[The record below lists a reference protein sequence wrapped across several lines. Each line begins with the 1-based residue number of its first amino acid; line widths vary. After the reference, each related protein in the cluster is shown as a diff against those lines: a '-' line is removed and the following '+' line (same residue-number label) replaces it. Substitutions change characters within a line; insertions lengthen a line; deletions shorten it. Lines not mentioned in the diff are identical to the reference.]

1 MSMTEETKEYVTF
14 MISDKEGNEVE
25 LAVVDEFE
33 FEHKNYV
40 AAAKIEGDTISLE
53 GIYIY
58 RVRAGEEFAVEK
70 ITNQIDYQKIAEAY
84 MEMENEG

>member
-1 MSMTEETKEYVTF
+1 MAEEMNEYVTF
-14 MISDKEGNEVE
+14 TVDDREGNEVE

-40 AAAKIEGDTISLE
+40 AAAKVEGDTVSE
-53 GIYIY
+53 DGIYIY
-58 RVRAGEEFAVEK
+58 RVKAGEEFAVEK

-84 MEMENEG
+84 MEMENEE

>member
-1 MSMTEETKEYVTF
+1 MAEEMNEYVTF
-14 MISDKEGNEVE
+14 TVDDREGNEVE

-40 AAAKIEGDTISLE
+40 AAAKVEGDTVSE
-53 GIYIY
+53 DGIYIY
-58 RVRAGEEFAVEK
+58 RVKAGEEFAVEK
-70 ITNQIDYQKIAEAY
+70 ITNQIDYRKIAEAY

>member
-1 MSMTEETKEYVTF
+1 MAEEMNEYVTF
-14 MISDKEGNEVE
+14 TVDDREGNEVE

-40 AAAKIEGDTISLE
+40 AAAKVEGDTVSE
-53 GIYIY
+53 DGIYIY
-58 RVRAGEEFAVEK
+58 RVKAGEEFAVEK

>member
-1 MSMTEETKEYVTF
+1 MAEEMNEYVTF
-14 MISDKEGNEVE
+14 TVDDREGNEVE

-40 AAAKIEGDTISLE
+40 AAAKIEGDTVSEE

-58 RVRAGEEFAVEK
+58 RVKAGEEFAVEK

>member
-1 MSMTEETKEYVTF
+1 MAEEMNEYVTF
-14 MISDKEGNEVE
+14 TVDDREGNEVE

-40 AAAKIEGDTISLE
+40 AAAKVEGDTVSPD

-58 RVRAGEEFAVEK
+58 RVKAGEEFAVEK